1 MILVLFGTMFLFIVL
16 GVPISFALGLSTVTA
31 IVTFAPEMPLMLVV
45 QRMFTGINSFPIMCI
60 PFFILAGEFMSAGD
74 ISYKLINLAN
84 VFVGRIRGGLA
95 HVNILASMFF
105 GGVSGAA
112 TADASSLGAILI
124 PTMEKAGYDKDF
136 SVAVTATSAPIGII
150 IPPSNVMIV
159 YATVAGSVSISG
171 LFLAGIIPGILVGL
185 GLMVVAY
192 IICVKR
198 GYNVD
203 TSLAWKDV
211 PRAIL
216 QGIPPMITF
225 VIILGGILGG
235 IFTPTESAVVAA
247 FYSFCLSF
255 FIYKNVQLKA
265 IWGITRRAAI
275 MTSVVLLLIGVSSI
289 FGWLLAF
296 AKIPVVLA
304 ETLLS
309 ITTNKNL
316 LLLLIFLCLLVVG
329 TFMDATPAVII
340 FAPIFLPLV
349 QELGMDPIQFG
360 LILVVSFAIGNY
372 TPPVGAVLFI
382 TCGIGKI
389 SIDDAFKAIVPFMV
403 STIVVALLVI
413 YVEPISMF
421 LPRLLNG

>member
-1 MILVLFGTMFLFIVL
+1 MVLVLFGTMFLFIAL

-31 IVTFAPEMPLMLVV
+31 LVTFAPDMPLMLVV

-74 ISYKLINLAN
+74 ISYKLIDLAN

-105 GGVSGAA
+105 GGVSGSA

-124 PTMEKAGYDKDF
+124 PTMNKNGYDNDF

-159 YATVAGSVSISG
+159 YATVGGSVSISG
-171 LFLAGIIPGILVGL
+171 LFLAGIIPGILVGV

-192 IICVKR
+192 LICVKR
-198 GYNVD
+198 GYDVD
-203 TSLAWKDV
+203 TSLEWSKV
-211 PRAIL
+211 PKAIL
-216 QGIPPMITF
+216 NGIPPLITF

-247 FYSFCLSF
+247 FYAFCLAVF
-255 FIYKNVQLKA
+255 AYKTVRLKD
-265 IWGITRRAAI
+265 IPKVTRRAAV

-304 ETLLS
+304 EALLS
-309 ITTNKNL
+309 ITSNKYL

-349 QELGMDPIQFG
+349 QKLGMDPIQFG
-360 LILVVSFAIGNY
+360 IILVVSFAIGNY

-382 TCGIGKI
+382 TCGLGKI
-389 SIDDAFKAIVPFMV
+389 SIDKAFKAIVPFMI
-403 STIVVALLVI
+403 STVIVALLVI
-413 YVEPISMF
+413 YVEPITMF
-421 LPRLLNG
+421 LPRLMAG